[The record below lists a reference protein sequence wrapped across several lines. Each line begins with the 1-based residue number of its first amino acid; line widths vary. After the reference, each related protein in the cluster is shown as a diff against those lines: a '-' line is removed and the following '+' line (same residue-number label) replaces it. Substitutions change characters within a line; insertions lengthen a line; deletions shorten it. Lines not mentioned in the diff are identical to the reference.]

1 MKALTIKEPWASL
14 IVNGYKGYEFSG
26 WKTKY
31 RGKFLIHAGMSLERD
46 MAKRFDDYNL
56 NYGFGEIVGEA
67 ELTDC
72 ILVTEKFMDNL
83 KKKNPLAY
91 GVTGHKMTYAWKLE
105 NVKKFNK
112 RYFVKGKLS
121 LWKFDMNNMDK

>member
-1 MKALTIKEPWASL
+1 
-14 IVNGYKGYEFSG
+14 
-26 WKTKY
+26 
-31 RGKFLIHAGMSLERD
+31 MSLERD

-56 NYGFGEIVGEA
+56 DYGFGEIVGEA

-83 KKKNPLAY
+83 KKKNLLAY
-91 GVTGHKMTYAWKLE
+91 GVTEHKMTYAWKLE

-121 LWKFDMNNMDK
+121 LWKFDIDNMDK

>member
-1 MKALTIKEPWASL
+1 MKALNIKEPWASL
-14 IVNGYKGYEFSG
+14 IVNGYKEYEFRG

-31 RGKFLIHAGMSLERD
+31 REKILIHAGMSLERD

-56 NYGFGEIVGEA
+56 DYGFGEIIDEA

-72 ILVTEKFMDNL
+72 ILITEEFMDNL
-83 KKKNPLAY
+83 KKKDPLVY

-105 NVKKFNK
+105 SVKKFNK

-121 LWKFDMNNMDK
+121 LWEFDIDNMDK